1 MNRLLLAIGGCLAS
15 AITGFIIGRHFPKK
29 ADLTVDDLV
38 SDADIR
44 SRLNSIA
51 DEFVVLVKANRELS
65 IKATAL
71 LAPVRASDPLLKD
84 ATLEEAM
91 LASFTDELVAKA
103 NAQCTTKSAALEY
116 LKLVLFAAPPER
128 LAQAFFEG
136 FAYDYLIIARAILQA

>member
-1 MNRLLLAIGGCLAS
+1 MNKLLFIVSGCLAS
-15 AITGFIIGRHFPKK
+15 AITGFIVGRHLPKK
-29 ADLTVDDLV
+29 ANLTVADLM
-38 SDADIR
+38 SDEDIK

-51 DEFVVLVKANRELS
+51 AEFVVLVKANRELS

-116 LKLVLFAAPPER
+116 LKLVLFAAPPEC

-136 FAYDYLIIARAILQA
+136 FAEVIASK